1 MAKLTWVKA
10 GTIAPQILLFH
21 LPPKTYFDI
30 GCEVYFVS
38 EQLKRGEKKALCVKE
53 MTIYEYV
60 TVM

>member
-10 GTIAPQILLFH
+10 ATVAPQILVFH
-21 LPPKTYFDI
+21 FPPQTYFDI
-30 GCEVYFVS
+30 GCEVHFVS

>member
-10 GTIAPQILLFH
+10 ATIAPQILLFH

-38 EQLKRGEKKALCVKE
+38 EQLKRGEKKPLC
-53 MTIYEYV
+53 
-60 TVM
+60 